1 MRRAALV
8 LATMALAIL
17 LASGVAS
24 AIINGRPDGNRHP
37 YVGAL
42 VTKLDGANV
51 AICSG
56 TLMSPRVFLTAGHCT
71 DFIRDEGLS
80 TFVSFDPTFDQS
92 SALVRGSSKVFPR
105 YRQVPGNGL
114 PEFDAYDVGVV
125 VLDRPIS
132 TAKGYGRL
140 PRAGLVERLQRGQ
153 RLSAVGYGAS
163 GFDVG
168 GGQPSPVYRDVRY
181 RATERLISIND
192 RLSDMFI
199 KTSGASAGRGGEG
212 VCFGDSGGP
221 HFLPNQRTVVA
232 VTSFGTNYR
241 CAGVGYQQRID
252 LPSVLHWVRSFPRP
266 S

>member
-1 MRRAALV
+1 MLV
-8 LATMALAIL
+8 LLMAVGVLA
-17 LASGVAS
+17 AAGVAG
-24 AIINGRPDGNRHP
+24 AIINGKPDGQRHP

-51 AICSG
+51 AICTG
-56 TLMSPRVFLTAGHCT
+56 TLTSPRVFLTAGHCT

-80 TFVSFDPTFDQS
+80 TFVSFDPTFDQGS
-92 SALVRGSSKVFPR
+92 TLLRGRSHVFPR

-125 VLDRPIS
+125 VLNRPVS

-140 PRAGLVERLQRGQ
+140 PRAGLVERLERGQ

-181 RATERLISIND
+181 RATERLVSVKY
-192 RLSDMFI
+192 RVGDMFI

-212 VCFGDSGGP
+212 TCFGDSGGP
-221 HFLPNQRTVVA
+221 HFLPNQRTVVG
-232 VTSFGTNYR
+232 VTSFGTNSR
-241 CAGVGYQQRID
+241 CAGVGYQQRMD
-252 LPSVLHWVRSFPRP
+252 LPPVLRWVRSFPRE